1 MGLAIPSPFGF
12 SSYSYSSGVRI
23 SWWEI
28 SLACPGCCTQTVIV
42 FLGRCQEYKSLKL
55 NSTALS
61 SSLIIIIINYHYH
74 RLSSH
79 YIASLIMVPE
89 NLEAV
94 GILYLYC
101 SWYALEYNMLSVM
114 AEVCPGMCQFSHA
127 FWGFGAMGGVAL
139 FWA

>member
-1 MGLAIPSPFGF
+1 MGSAILFPFGF

-23 SWWEI
+23 SWWKI
-28 SLACPGCCTQTVIV
+28 SLACPGYCTQTVIV
-42 FLGRCQEYKSLKL
+42 FLGRCQEYKSIKL

-74 RLSSH
+74 RLSLII
-79 YIASLIMVPE
+79 IASLIMVPE